1 MAKTPMNE
9 PEQFQPEPDTLLLE
23 DQSLRYGFIQLPRL
37 VLYARNLSRDA
48 KLLYAI
54 LLGYAWQEGRCFP
67 GYHRLCEDMQASENA
82 VRKYMRELE
91 AVNLLRQ
98 RRRGL
103 GKTNIYT
110 LLDLRTAKIEVQEP
124 QIWGRESRTSEFE
137 VQEPPKSAA
146 LEPAKSEVADPAN
159 SEVKLETDELE
170 TDELET
176 GGIGTSN
183 FRKASRFEKLNETGV
198 MRPSE
203 ASAPTGFETELNA
216 PPINDAARGHLG
228 IFAQDL
234 AREFNDAASL
244 RSSTSRLVNLYHQAD
259 LSMEDFIG
267 HLYAARTVTKER
279 SAAIRTPADDTTADW
294 KKNKMSYFF
303 AVLEDHLGIRQR
315 IDSEA
320 TSNGATEPVT
330 ARGPSSSKPHSKV

>member
-1 MAKTPMNE
+1 MAKTPPNE

-37 VLYARNLSRDA
+37 VLYAHNLSRDA
-48 KLLYAI
+48 KLLYAV

-91 AVNLLRQ
+91 AVSLLRQ

-110 LLDLRTAKIEVQEP
+110 LLDLRTSKIEVLEPQRWGEGSRTSNSEVQEP
-124 QIWGRESRTSEFE
+124 SI
-137 VQEPPKSAA
+137 SAA
-146 LEPAKSEVADPAN
+146 LEPIKSEVAEPTNYA
-159 SEVKLETDELE
+159 VKLETDELE
-170 TDELET
+170 TD
-176 GGIGTSN
+176 GIGDSKIRRTLRYENLSGPEKGPFAETSAAPN
-183 FRKASRFEKLNETGV
+183 VKAT
-198 MRPSE
+198 PS
-203 ASAPTGFETELNA
+203 ASV
-216 PPINDAARGHLG
+216 INDAAREHLG

-244 RSSTSRLVNLYHQAD
+244 RSSTSRLVNLYYQTD
-259 LSMEDFIG
+259 LPMEDFIG
-267 HLYAARTVTKER
+267 HLYAARSVTKER
-279 SAAIRTPADDTTADW
+279 SAAIRTLADDTAADW

-303 AVLEDHLGIRQR
+303 AVLEDRLGIREHAYTGTQTR
-315 IDSEA
+315 I
-320 TSNGATEPVT
+320 TGF
-330 ARGPSSSKPHSKV
+330 

>member
-1 MAKTPMNE
+1 MVKTPPNE
-9 PEQFQPEPDTLLLE
+9 PERFRPEPDTLLLE

-48 KLLYAI
+48 KLLYAV

-110 LLDLRTAKIEVQEP
+110 LLDLRTSKIEVQEP
-124 QIWGRESRTSEFE
+124 QRWGEGSRTSNSE
-137 VQEPPKSAA
+137 VQEPSISAA
-146 LEPAKSEVADPAN
+146 LEPIRSEVAEPTNYA
-159 SEVKLETDELE
+159 VKLETDELE
-170 TDELET
+170 TD
-176 GGIGTSN
+176 GIGDSKIRRTFRYENLSEPEKGPSAEISAASN
-183 FRKASRFEKLNETGV
+183 MKA
-198 MRPSE
+198 MPS
-203 ASAPTGFETELNA
+203 ASV
-216 PPINDAARGHLG
+216 INDAAREHLG

-244 RSSTSRLVNLYHQAD
+244 RSSTSRLVNLYHQTG
-259 LSMEDFIG
+259 LPMEDFIG
-267 HLYAARTVTKER
+267 HLYAARSVTKER
-279 SAAIRTPADDTTADW
+279 SAAIRTPADGIAADW

-303 AVLEDHLGIRQR
+303 AVLEDRLGIRER
-315 IDSEA
+315 NNS
-320 TSNGATEPVT
+320 GT
-330 ARGPSSSKPHSKV
+330 ASIGYASAPTDNPIRSKIR